1 MISKYLYFSILINYW
16 FLCKGLLYSP
26 FPKTLSKSYCTPCS
40 NNDNNDNDEDEDE
53 DKDKDKDDDY
63 YDNKI
68 FFDFEWENKAAN
80 NSYIKSIE
88 YFKNITKI
96 DVKR

>member
-40 NNDNNDNDEDEDE
+40 NNDNNDND
-53 DKDKDKDDDY
+53 Y